1 MPGTVKPIC
10 PGLRLGAMPSADR
23 HTNSLPIGTLS
34 VVAHVLRKHGHDAD
48 ALLRRHRVGV
58 RTLSDPNRTVADSVA
73 WPGGSG
79 RHRHQ

>member
-34 VVAHVLRKHGHDAD
+34 VVAHVLRKHGHDAAGFFQAARQGGA
-48 ALLRRHRVGV
+48 ALGV
-58 RTLSDPNRTVADSVA
+58 NR
-73 WPGGSG
+73 
-79 RHRHQ
+79 